1 MKFTLL
7 LLLSIFASSLLTAQ
21 PIFQKSLKVADA
33 SGILYRCIPMGDG
46 SYTAA
51 GVITDNLE
59 FNDNFLI
66 AKINS
71 LGDRE
76 WIKSINSDYS
86 DEFSDLAQ
94 TPEGEIIAVGSS
106 LNFDNFLSNGVV
118 MKFDENGTRVWSKS
132 LFLTGSSCNAR
143 KVQIDFSGNIYVL
156 GTYDVGGSSTDYFI
170 MKMDPSGNIIEQ
182 TNIGT
187 SNSDYVLS
195 FLRKANGEL
204 FIGGWGNTG
213 SGESIHL
220 IKLDET
226 LAVVWNSLI
235 SGVDKFF
242 AYELKEKSNG
252 NLVMAG
258 RYDDTVN
265 PYDIML
271 LEVNNTNGSVVWCK
285 SYHLTDNKACYAYG
299 LTVNTNDRLAVT
311 GLIEDFN
318 SETVVMETNS
328 TGTINWAKKV
338 NSVGELSG
346 YGYGICRTADLGYLV
361 CGTRMGIDSSIAQM
375 VKINTGGGFSC
386 ISTNLNF
393 SSSDQT
399 PVAESIAVTT
409 GISSIDA
416 ADLILTETELSN
428 LADACQPLSV
438 QEPISASG
446 YSVFPNPCDGDLSV
460 VFREI
465 DLNTLIRVTD
475 LTGKTVYENQEVKEL
490 TNAIHLD
497 LEAGMYI
504 LQVTRNG
511 KMQSTKLVIR

>member
-1 MKFTLL
+1 MKYSLL
-7 LLLSIFASSLLTAQ
+7 LLLSLFVGNLLNAQ

-76 WIKSINSDYS
+76 WIKSINSAYS
-86 DEFSDLAQ
+86 DEFTDLAQ
-94 TPEGEIIAVGSS
+94 TPDGEIIAVGSS

-118 MKFDENGTRVWSKS
+118 MKFDENGTRVWCKS
-132 LFLTGSSCNAR
+132 LTVTGLSCNAR
-143 KVQIDFSGNIYVL
+143 KVQIDYSGNIYVL

-182 TNIGT
+182 NRIGT
-187 SNSDYVLS
+187 SNSDYALS
-195 FLRKANGEL
+195 FLRKSNGEL

-235 SGVDKFF
+235 TGTGKFF
-242 AYELKEKSNG
+242 AYELKEKLNG
-252 NLVMAG
+252 NLVLAG
-258 RYDDTVN
+258 RFDDEVN
-265 PYDIML
+265 PYDIMI

-285 SYHLTDNKACYAYG
+285 NYHLSENKPCYAYG
-299 LTVNTNDRLAVT
+299 LTVNTNDRIAVT

-328 TGTINWAKKV
+328 TGTINWVKKV

-346 YGYGICRTADLGYLV
+346 YGYGICKTGDLGYLV
-361 CGTRMGIDSSIAQM
+361 CGTRMGIDSSIAQL
-375 VKINTGGGFSC
+375 VKVNTGGGFSC

-393 SSSDQT
+393 STTDQT
-399 PVAESIAVTT
+399 PVSESITVTT
-409 GISSIDA
+409 GISSIVA
-416 ADLILTETELSN
+416 SDLVLTETELTN
-428 LADACQPLSV
+428 LADACQPLSI
-438 QEPISASG
+438 QEPLSASG
-446 YSVFPNPCDGDLSV
+446 FSVFPNPSNGDLSV
-460 VFREI
+460 IFREI
-465 DLNTLIRVTD
+465 DPKTQLRVLD
-475 LTGKTVYENQEVKEL
+475 LSGKTVYENKEIKVL

-497 LEAGMYI
+497 LVAGMYI
-504 LQVTRNG
+504 LQVERNAQV
-511 KMQSTKLVIR
+511 QSTKLIIK